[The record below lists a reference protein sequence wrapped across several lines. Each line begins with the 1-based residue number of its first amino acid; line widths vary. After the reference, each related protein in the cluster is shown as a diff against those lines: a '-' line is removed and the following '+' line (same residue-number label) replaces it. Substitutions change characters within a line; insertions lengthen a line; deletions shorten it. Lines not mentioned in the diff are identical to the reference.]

1 MTRSRHIPDRS
12 ASTAEREALSE
23 SARLALAHIR
33 ARTRQGKFASGL
45 YWMPASEW
53 QAALEELRAAGQ
65 AIMWVYGTVADEPTI
80 RGGWILDE
88 HRTAE
93 RETGPLL
100 TLRARARRPRGSPTS
115 PVRLKH
121 GDGRAGRL
129 RRTQSARNPH
139 RRPGRGR

>member
-23 SARLALAHIR
+23 SARLALAHIH

-53 QAALEELRAAGQ
+53 HQALEELRAAGQ
-65 AIMWVYGTVADEPTI
+65 TIVWVYGTVADEPTI

-93 RETGPLL
+93 RENGTSAHAPSESEEASRLAHIACPSE
-100 TLRARARRPRGSPTS
+100 ARGRSSGSTASQAVRPE
-115 PVRLKH
+115 
-121 GDGRAGRL
+121 
-129 RRTQSARNPH
+129 PH
-139 RRPGRGR
+139 RRPGRGL

>member
-53 QAALEELRAAGQ
+53 HAALEELRAAGQ
-65 AIMWVYGTVADEPTI
+65 AIVWVYGTVADEPTI

-93 RETGPLL
+93 RETADLCSRSERERGGLA
-100 TLRARARRPRGSPTS
+100 AR
-115 PVRLKH
+115 
-121 GDGRAGRL
+121 
-129 RRTQSARNPH
+129 PH
-139 RRPGRGR
+139 RLSV

>member
-1 MTRSRHIPDRS
+1 MTRLGHVPDGS

-45 YWMPASEW
+45 YWIQASELH
-53 QAALEELRAAGQ
+53 QALEELRASGQ

-80 RGGWILDE
+80 RGGWSLDQ

-93 RETGPLL
+93 RETETSAHAPSESEEASRLAHIAC
-100 TLRARARRPRGSPTS
+100 RSEKRGRSCGSAASPALC
-115 PVRLKH
+115 PE
-121 GDGRAGRL
+121 
-129 RRTQSARNPH
+129 PH

>member
-65 AIMWVYGTVADEPTI
+65 AIVWVYGTVRGRADDQ
-80 RGGWILDE
+80 RRLDP
-88 HRTAE
+88 R
-93 RETGPLL
+93 
-100 TLRARARRPRGSPTS
+100 RAP
-115 PVRLKH
+115 
-121 GDGRAGRL
+121 DGRARERDLCSRSERERGGL
-129 RRTQSARNPH
+129 AARPH
-139 RRPGRGR
+139 RLSV

>member
-12 ASTAEREALSE
+12 ARTAECEALSE

-33 ARTRQGKFASGL
+33 ARARQGKFASGL

-53 QAALEELRAAGQ
+53 RAALGELRAAGQ
-65 AIMWVYGTVADEPTI
+65 GIMWVYGTVADEPTI

-88 HRTAE
+88 QRTAE
-93 RETGPLL
+93 REN
-100 TLRARARRPRGSPTS
+100 PTS
-115 PVRLKH
+115 AHAQSESEEASRLAHIACPSEVR
-121 GDGRAGRL
+121 GRSRGLTA
-129 RRTQSARNPH
+129 SPAVCPEPH

>member
-1 MTRSRHIPDRS
+1 VTRSRHIPDRS

-45 YWMPASEW
+45 YWMQASEW
-53 QAALEELRAAGQ
+53 HQALEELRASGQ

-80 RGGWILDE
+80 RGGWILHED
-88 HRTAE
+88 RTAE
-93 RETGPLL
+93 RENGTS
-100 TLRARARRPRGSPTS
+100 AHSPRESEEASRLAHVASPSEAPGRSYGSTAS
-115 PVRLKH
+115 PAVCPE
-121 GDGRAGRL
+121 
-129 RRTQSARNPH
+129 PH

>member
-23 SARLALAHIR
+23 SARLALVHIR

-45 YWMPASEW
+45 YWMSASGW

-65 AIMWVYGTVADEPTI
+65 AIVWVYGTVADEPTI
-80 RGGWILDE
+80 RGGWVLDE

-93 RETGPLL
+93 RENRTSAHAPSESEEVSRLAHIACPSE
-100 TLRARARRPRGSPTS
+100 ARGRSDGSTVSHAVRPE
-115 PVRLKH
+115 
-121 GDGRAGRL
+121 
-129 RRTQSARNPH
+129 PH